1 MILISHRGNLTGP
14 DKSLENNI
22 RISLEKLKK
31 LQKLNFELESELT
44 SLRKKDLEKSNLI
57 DLCEEKYKS
66 LKIANTILGSNN
78 GTKDTKLEIN
88 SLIREIDYC
97 ISQLTE

>member
-1 MILISHRGNLTGP
+1 MQDL
-14 DKSLENNI
+14 DNI
-22 RISLEKLKK
+22 VESLEKNIRRSLDKISN
-31 LQKLNFELESELT
+31 LQIKNNELQDELT
-44 SLRKKDLEKSNLI
+44 LLKNQDVAKSNLI

-66 LKIANTILGSNN
+66 LKIANTISGSNN
-78 GTKDTKLEIN
+78 STKDTKLEIN

>member
-1 MILISHRGNLTGP
+1 MQELDNLV
-14 DKSLENNI
+14 KSLEKNI
-22 RISLEKLKK
+22 RISLEKITK
-31 LQKLNFELESELT
+31 LQELNFELESELN
-44 SLRKKDLEKSNLI
+44 LLKKKDLEKSNLI

-66 LKIANTILGSNN
+66 LKIANTILGSDN

>member
-1 MILISHRGNLTGP
+1 MQELDNLV
-14 DKSLENNI
+14 KSLEKNI
-22 RISLEKLKK
+22 RISLEKITN
-31 LQKLNFELESELT
+31 LQKLNFELESELN
-44 SLRKKDLEKSNLI
+44 LLKKKDIEKSNLI

-66 LKIANTILGSNN
+66 LKIANTILGSDN

>member
-1 MILISHRGNLTGP
+1 MQELDNLV
-14 DKSLENNI
+14 KSLEKNI
-22 RISLEKLKK
+22 RILLEKITK
-31 LQKLNFELESELT
+31 LQKLNFELESEVNL
-44 SLRKKDLEKSNLI
+44 LRKKDLEKSNLI
-57 DLCEEKYKS
+57 DLCEEKYRS

>member
-1 MILISHRGNLTGP
+1 MQEL
-14 DKSLENNI
+14 DKIVDSLDKNI
-22 RISLEKLKK
+22 RISLEKIKY
-31 LQKLNFELESELT
+31 LQKSNFELKSELI
-44 SLRKKDLEKSNLI
+44 LLKKKDMEKSDLI

-78 GTKDTKLEIN
+78 GKKDTKLEIN

>member
-1 MILISHRGNLTGP
+1 MCIRDRDNIVE
-14 DKSLENNI
+14 SLEKNI
-22 RISLEKLKK
+22 RISLEKINT
-31 LQKLNFELESELT
+31 LQKLNFELESELIL
-44 SLRKKDLEKSNLI
+44 LRKKDLDKSDLI
-57 DLCEEKYKS
+57 VLCEEKYKS

-97 ISQLTE
+97 ITQLTQ

>member
-1 MILISHRGNLTGP
+1 MQELDNLV
-14 DKSLENNI
+14 KSLEKNI
-22 RISLEKLKK
+22 RISLEKITN
-31 LQKLNFELESELT
+31 LQKLNFELESELN
-44 SLRKKDLEKSNLI
+44 LLKKKDLEKSNLI

-66 LKIANTILGSNN
+66 IKIANTILGSDN

>member
-1 MILISHRGNLTGP
+1 MQELDNLV
-14 DKSLENNI
+14 KSLEKNI
-22 RISLEKLKK
+22 RISLEKITN
-31 LQKLNFELESELT
+31 LQKLNFELESELN
-44 SLRKKDLEKSNLI
+44 LLKKKDLEKSNLI

-66 LKIANTILGSNN
+66 LKIANTILGSDN

>member
-1 MILISHRGNLTGP
+1 MQNL
-14 DKSLENNI
+14 DNIVESLEKNI
-22 RISLEKLKK
+22 RISLEKINN
-31 LQKLNFELESELT
+31 LQKLNFELESELIL
-44 SLRKKDLEKSNLI
+44 LRKKDVEKSNLI

-66 LKIANTILGSNN
+66 LKIANTILGSDNS
-78 GTKDTKLEIN
+78 TKDTKLEIN

>member
-1 MILISHRGNLTGP
+1 MHE
-14 DKSLENNI
+14 LEYI
-22 RISLEKLKK
+22 VESLEKNIRRSIDKISS
-31 LQKLNFELESELT
+31 LQIEKNVLEDELT
-44 SLRKKDLEKSNLI
+44 LLRKKDMEKSNLI
-57 DLCEEKYKS
+57 DLCDEKYKS

-78 GTKDTKLEIN
+78 STKDTKLEIN

>member
-1 MILISHRGNLTGP
+1 MQELDNLV
-14 DKSLENNI
+14 KSLEKNI
-22 RISLEKLKK
+22 RILLEKITK
-31 LQKLNFELESELT
+31 LQKLNFELESEVNL
-44 SLRKKDLEKSNLI
+44 LRKKGLEKSNLI

>member
-1 MILISHRGNLTGP
+1 MQELENLV
-14 DKSLENNI
+14 KSLENNI
-22 RISLEKLKK
+22 RISLEKLNK
-31 LQKLNFELESELT
+31 LQKLNFELESEIT

>member
-1 MILISHRGNLTGP
+1 MQDLDNIVET
-14 DKSLENNI
+14 LEKNI
-22 RISLEKLKK
+22 RRSLDKISNLQIKNNELQDELILLKN
-31 LQKLNFELESELT
+31 Q
-44 SLRKKDLEKSNLI
+44 DAAKSNLI

-66 LKIANTILGSNN
+66 LKIANTISGSNN
-78 GTKDTKLEIN
+78 STKDSKLEIN

>member
-1 MILISHRGNLTGP
+1 MQDLDNLV
-14 DKSLENNI
+14 KSLEKNI
-22 RISLEKLKK
+22 RISLEKITK

>member
-1 MILISHRGNLTGP
+1 MQELDNLV
-14 DKSLENNI
+14 KSLDKNI
-22 RISLEKLKK
+22 RISLEKITN
-31 LQKLNFELESELT
+31 LQKLNFELESELN
-44 SLRKKDLEKSNLI
+44 LLKKKDLEKSNLI

-66 LKIANTILGSNN
+66 LKIANTILGSDN

>member
-1 MILISHRGNLTGP
+1 MQELDNLV
-14 DKSLENNI
+14 KSLEKNI
-22 RISLEKLKK
+22 RISLEKITK
-31 LQKLNFELESELT
+31 LQKLNFELESELN
-44 SLRKKDLEKSNLI
+44 LLKKKDLEKSNLI

-66 LKIANTILGSNN
+66 LKIANTILGSDN
-78 GTKDTKLEIN
+78 GTKDAKLEIN

>member
-1 MILISHRGNLTGP
+1 MQDLDNIVE
-14 DKSLENNI
+14 SLEKNI
-22 RISLEKLKK
+22 RILLDKISK
-31 LQKLNFELESELT
+31 LQKLNFEFESELIL
-44 SLRKKDLEKSNLI
+44 LRNQDFAKSNLI
-57 DLCEEKYKS
+57 DLCEEKYRS
-66 LKIANTILGSNN
+66 LKIANTISGSNK

>member
-1 MILISHRGNLTGP
+1 MQELDNLV
-14 DKSLENNI
+14 KSLEKNI
-22 RISLEKLKK
+22 RISLDKITN
-31 LQKLNFELESELT
+31 LQQLNFELESELN
-44 SLRKKDLEKSNLI
+44 LLKKKDLEKSNLI

-66 LKIANTILGSNN
+66 LKFANTILGSNI

>member
-1 MILISHRGNLTGP
+1 M
-14 DKSLENNI
+14 
-22 RISLEKLKK
+22 EKITN
-31 LQKLNFELESELT
+31 LQKLNFELESELN
-44 SLRKKDLEKSNLI
+44 LLKKKDLEKSNLI

-66 LKIANTILGSNN
+66 LKIANTILGSDN